1 MRLRLFRPHHFGR
14 LLAAF
19 PCLRA
24 MRRFDANAALIAAFG
39 LIAPASAQQAQKPPV
54 QQAQPD
60 AAKIGELKQ
69 RDDELK
75 ALRDAQEK
83 AKETEAALRREIDEI
98 GADRRKL
105 NETLI
110 GTAARVR
117 EVEAK

>member
-1 MRLRLFRPHHFGR
+1 MRLRLFRPLHFGR

-24 MRRFDANAALIAAFG
+24 VRRFAANAALIAAFG
-39 LIAPASAQQAQKPPV
+39 LVASASAQQAQKPPV
-54 QQAQPD
+54 QQVQPD
-60 AAKIGELKQ
+60 GSKLDQLKQ

-83 AKETEAALRREIDEI
+83 AKEAEAALRREIDEI

-110 GTAARVR
+110 G
-117 EVEAK
+117 